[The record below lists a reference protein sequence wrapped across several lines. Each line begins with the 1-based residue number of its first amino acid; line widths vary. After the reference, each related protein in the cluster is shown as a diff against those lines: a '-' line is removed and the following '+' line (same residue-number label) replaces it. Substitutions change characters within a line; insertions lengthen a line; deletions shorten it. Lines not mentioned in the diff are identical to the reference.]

1 MLVDLMLKSDG
12 IIPAITAEFHCYRF
26 CHPNTYGAA
35 KYHMRDL
42 INLLESVTKMEIDSV
57 LKKNGYTDI
66 KVNGNTLGVMVQIP
80 DGAKKDAFRK
90 SILDNL
96 LVILQ
101 KSFPENNPTISSD
114 PRLSSIGGIV
124 FSDSPVK
131 VLVKDLGI
139 QGDQSAGV
147 ANEVEMA
154 SMLQSV
160 IEKYGS
166 ANVTFV
172 DPRGKSLVIKDCT
185 SVNVAG
191 RDTANSKKAD
201 VVLSSPKSSL
211 PISIKKLN
219 AEAWE
224 SADNLFGSKARE
236 IIDKLVDDGLVQLKK
251 LDKTRDGEP
260 VYALSK
266 EIVIE
271 PTEQEAV
278 RAIFGS
284 DLNPKGGVVIQTFK
298 PEHFSQKG
306 NDVTVE
312 CHAVITSKEDIPESH
327 LMVWLLR
334 NDSNRNSKALG
345 LAGIRI
351 MGVTLSRGIGKSG
364 NKDVILVDQDGNVV
378 ERPAADLTMNHSDN
392 PDADTLDAVISKPRL
407 TGPGAKAART
417 KHEPRMDK
425 ATLGRNYKG

>member
-1 MLVDLMLKSDG
+1 
-12 IIPAITAEFHCYRF
+12 
-26 CHPNTYGAA
+26 
-35 KYHMRDL
+35 MRDL
-42 INLLESVTKMEIDSV
+42 INLLESATKLEIQSV
-57 LKKNGYTDI
+57 LRDNGYTDL
-66 KVNGNTLGVMVQIP
+66 KVSGNAIAVMTQIP
-80 DGAKKDAFRK
+80 NGVKKDEFRK
-90 SILDNL
+90 SILDNVL
-96 LVILQ
+96 GILQ
-101 KSFPENNPTISSD
+101 KSFPKSGATVSSD

-124 FSDSPVK
+124 FSDSAVR

-147 ANEVEMA
+147 ANEIEMA

-172 DPRGKSLVIKDCT
+172 DPRGKSLVIKDCN
-185 SVNVAG
+185 SVDVAG

-201 VVLSSPKSSL
+201 VVLSSPKQSL

-236 IIDKLVDDGLVQLKK
+236 IIDKLVDDGLVELKK

-306 NDVTVE
+306 KDVTVE
-312 CHAVITSKEDIPESH
+312 CHAVITNKEDIPESH

-345 LAGIRI
+345 LPGIRI

-364 NKDVILVDQDGNVV
+364 NKDVILVDQEGNVV
-378 ERPAADLTMNHSDN
+378 ERPTDQPEKSAATSADDL
-392 PDADTLDAVISKPRL
+392 DTETDRTRL
-407 TGPGAKAART
+407 TGPGARAARRT
-417 KHEPRMDK
+417 HEPRMDR
-425 ATLGRNYKG
+425 ATLGRERRTR

>member
-1 MLVDLMLKSDG
+1 
-12 IIPAITAEFHCYRF
+12 
-26 CHPNTYGAA
+26 
-35 KYHMRDL
+35 MRDL
-42 INLLESVTKMEIDSV
+42 INLLESVTKLEIKSV
-57 LKKNGYTDI
+57 LTDNGYTDI
-66 KVNGNTLGVMVQIP
+66 KVNGNALGVMVQIP
-80 DGAKKDAFRK
+80 DGAKKDEFRK
-90 SILDNL
+90 SILNNV

-101 KSFPENNPTISSD
+101 KSFPKSNPTISSD
-114 PRLSSIGGIV
+114 PRLSSIGGII
-124 FSDSPVK
+124 FSDSAVR

-147 ANEVEMA
+147 ANEIEMA

-172 DPRGKSLVIKDCT
+172 DPRGKSLVIKDCN
-185 SVNVAG
+185 SVDVAG

-201 VVLSSPKSSL
+201 VVLSSPERSL

-236 IIDKLVDDGLVQLKK
+236 IIDKLVDDGLVKLKK

-271 PTEQEAV
+271 PTEQEAT

-298 PEHFSQKG
+298 PEHFTQKG

-312 CHAVITSKEDIPESH
+312 CHAVIANKEDIPESH

-364 NKDVILVDQDGNVV
+364 NKDVILVDQDGNVI
-378 ERPAADLTMNHSDN
+378 ERQAKDLTMYHSGES
-392 PDADTLDAVISKPRL
+392 DAEDLDAVTSTPRL
-407 TGPGAKAART
+407 AGPGAKAARI
-417 KHEPRMDK
+417 KNEPRMDR
-425 ATLGRNYKG
+425 ATLGRERR

>member
-1 MLVDLMLKSDG
+1 
-12 IIPAITAEFHCYRF
+12 
-26 CHPNTYGAA
+26 
-35 KYHMRDL
+35 MRDL
-42 INLLESVTKMEIDSV
+42 INLLESVTKLEIESV
-57 LKKNGYTDI
+57 LRDNGYTDL
-66 KVNGNTLGVMVQIP
+66 KVNGNALGVMVQIP
-80 DGAKKDAFRK
+80 DGAKKDEFRK
-90 SILDNL
+90 SILDNV

-101 KSFPENNPTISSD
+101 KSFSKSNPTISSD

-124 FSDSPVK
+124 FSDSAVR

-147 ANEVEMA
+147 ANEIEMA

-172 DPRGKSLVIKDCT
+172 DPRGKSLVIKDCN
-185 SVNVAG
+185 SVDVAG

-201 VVLSSPKSSL
+201 VVLSSPERSL

-236 IIDKLVDDGLVQLKK
+236 IIDKLVDDGLVKLKK

-298 PEHFSQKG
+298 PEHFTQKG

-312 CHAVITSKEDIPESH
+312 CHAVIANKADIPESH

-351 MGVTLSRGIGKSG
+351 MGVTLTRGIGKSG

-378 ERPAADLTMNHSDN
+378 ERPVSEPEKPAAS
-392 PDADTLDAVISKPRL
+392 DADDLDAAIDRPRL
-407 TGPGAKAART
+407 TGPGAKAARRT
-417 KHEPRMDK
+417 HEPRMDR
-425 ATLGRNYKG
+425 ATLGRERRT